1 MKTKTVFCLS
11 DSCLTIYACSS
22 SAVSVIDT
30 FEFTDKSSQV
40 RFSAQVDD
48 YKTKPN
54 YLLLDLSCEDY
65 HQEQLP
71 HVIGG
76 DRKRL
81 IKRKLDKLFPSG
93 EFSYA
98 DHVRRLKLGRYDD
111 VYSMSGIADSSPVD
125 PAIDFIVKQGIEIA
139 GVYSLPL
146 LVGKAIQAIVH
157 KPQTLV
163 VSCDEEQDGRY
174 VFRQSFVDDGHLI
187 FSRQTS
193 ILTSNIDTVA
203 GQFRKEIERTWQYLN
218 NKKTFVAGERMEV
231 LMVLPPVLSS
241 LLKCQASASHCD
253 YLYVDPSA
261 LYSQNGCDSSSLA
274 QGLSALG
281 AFLIS
286 RQFFIKAHYKPLA
299 LNHHHKHQKINRAL
313 AKACFPVIV
322 LMLAVIAYDFKSLTD
337 IEKSGEML
345 KMEYSHVGDELKS
358 YQERYSYVGVS
369 PQEMQSM
376 VDLRQQVSYV
386 ESLPEHVFTVISKSF
401 SNFDDL
407 NLSKIK
413 WRIGS
418 LGETM
423 VSQQN
428 DPMEGGG
435 RDYLM
440 DDMGASNDM
449 DSASLLNEAR
459 VIIGIE
465 GTVDNFTGNYR
476 RSIQLIESLKNSLS
490 RQDDVESVVV
500 TKLPLDIDSNIK
512 TSRSLSSEII
522 PGFSL
527 DVTLI
532 KKVPDA

>member
-22 SAVSVIDT
+22 STVSVVDT
-30 FEFTDKSSQV
+30 FEFADKSSQV

-48 YKTKPN
+48 YKIKPN

-81 IKRKLDKLFPSG
+81 IKRKLEKLFPSG
-93 EFSYA
+93 QYSYA

-111 VYSMSGIADSSPVD
+111 IYSMSGIADSSPVD

-146 LVGKAIQAIVH
+146 LAGKTIQAIVH

-163 VSCDEEQDGRY
+163 VSCDEEHDGRY
-174 VFRQSFVDDGHLI
+174 VFRQSFVDEGHLI

-193 ILTSNIDTVA
+193 ILTSDIDKVA
-203 GQFRKEIERTWQYLN
+203 DRFRKEIERTWQYLN
-218 NKKTFVAGERMEV
+218 NKKTFVTGERMEV
-231 LMVLPPVLSS
+231 LMVLPPALDSI
-241 LLKCQASASHCD
+241 LKCQASASHCD
-253 YLYVDPSA
+253 YLYVDSTD
-261 LYSQNGCDSSSLA
+261 LYSQNGCDSLPLA
-274 QGLSALG
+274 RGLSALG
-281 AFLIS
+281 SFLIAK
-286 RQFFIKAHYKPLA
+286 QFSIKSHYKPMA
-299 LNHHHKHQKINRAL
+299 LNLHHKHQKINRAL
-313 AKACFPVIV
+313 TRACVPVV
-322 LMLAVIAYDFKSLTD
+322 ALMFAVIAHDLKSLND
-337 IEKSGEML
+337 IEKSAEIL
-345 KMEYSHVGDELKS
+345 KVKYSQVEDELKS
-358 YQERYSYVGVS
+358 YQERHRYVGVS

-376 VDLRQQVSYV
+376 VDLRQQVGYS
-386 ESLPEHVFTVISKSF
+386 ESLPGHVFTVISKSF

-413 WRIGS
+413 WRIGR
-418 LGETM
+418 LGEAM
-423 VSQQN
+423 VSQKN
-428 DPMEGGG
+428 APMGRSE
-435 RDYLM
+435 RDYSV
-440 DDMGASNDM
+440 DDMGASSDM
-449 DSASLLNEAR
+449 DSASLVDEAR
-459 VIIGIE
+459 VIISIE
-465 GTVDNFTGNYR
+465 GTVNNFAGDYR
-476 RSIQLIESLKNSLS
+476 GSIELIESLKNSLS

-512 TSRSLSSEII
+512 ASRSLSSQVI

-532 KKVPDA
+532 KKAPNA